1 MNRQLLA
8 RTASLTLLS
17 TLLTACQTS
26 TPEGPESGNE
36 ATARAFY
43 AALDANDFAAFDE
56 IASPDCQL
64 FMAGAPGPMSI
75 ADLKAVI
82 PVYYTSF
89 PDYSHTIQ
97 DVIAAGDKVVV
108 RARASGTH
116 QAEFEG
122 LPATGN
128 LIEYE
133 QIVILRFVNGQIV
146 EGWVVEDNLTMMT
159 QLGLELVPTEAEG

>member
-1 MNRQLLA
+1 MNSQLLTRA
-8 RTASLTLLS
+8 GFITLLVIP
-17 TLLTACQTS
+17 LTACQTS
-26 TPEGPESGNE
+26 TLQGPESRNE
-36 ATARAFY
+36 AAARAFY

-56 IASPDCQL
+56 IAAPDCQL
-64 FMAGAPGPMSI
+64 FLSGAPGPLSL

-82 PVYYTSF
+82 PLYYTSF

-108 RARASGTH
+108 RATASGTH

-128 LIEYE
+128 SIEYE
-133 QIVILRFVNGQIV
+133 QIAILRFVDGQLV

-159 QLGLELVPTEAEG
+159 QLGLELMPGEAEG